1 MLMKRNAY
9 LLLFLGLGTSFSLQA
24 QEAPAPETPP
34 SAWTIGAG
42 IGLDFSQLLQINPKQ
57 GAGQNRFGLG
67 GATTL
72 FAKLNNS
79 RRVNWDNTVVWQ
91 FAVQKV
97 GSGPLANGEPLP
109 FQKAIDEFRLSSKF
123 GYRTADTSKF
133 FYAVDVNLLSQITP
147 TFQGTTQYPGNFLS
161 DITNT
166 NATPLSRFF
175 SPATLNLSVGIDF
188 KPSKKLSVFY
198 SPVGAK
204 FVIVSND
211 DIARQGVH
219 GNPVTK
225 NANGAVID
233 FENVDAQIGSLLKAN
248 YANKFLTDKLTFTS
262 QLLLY
267 SNYLRN
273 PQNIDVDW
281 NNQFAFTI
289 AKGLQLAVTMN
300 VFYDDDVRVQITDND
315 APGGVSG
322 TGKRV
327 SFTQQML
334 IKYGI
339 NL

>member
-1 MLMKRNAY
+1 MY
-9 LLLFLGLGTSFSLQA
+9 
-24 QEAPAPETPP
+24 
-34 SAWTIGAG
+34 
-42 IGLDFSQLLQINPKQ
+42 
-57 GAGQNRFGLG
+57 
-67 GATTL
+67 
-72 FAKLNNS
+72 
-79 RRVNWDNTVVWQ
+79 V
-91 FAVQKV
+91 
-97 GSGPLANGEPLP
+97 
-109 FQKAIDEFRLSSKF
+109 
-123 GYRTADTSKF
+123 
-133 FYAVDVNLLSQITP
+133 
-147 TFQGTTQYPGNFLS
+147 
-161 DITNT
+161 
-166 NATPLSRFF
+166 
-175 SPATLNLSVGIDF
+175 SVGTDLT
-188 KPSKKLSVFY
+188 PNTKLSVFY

-248 YANKFLTDKLTFTS
+248 YANKFLTDKLTLTS

-289 AKGLQLAVTMN
+289 AKGLQLAITMN
-300 VFYDDDVRVQITDND
+300 VFYDDDVRVQITDYD
-315 APGGVSG
+315 APGGVAG